1 MNFTEKH
8 NIPGMIMLIDF
19 EKAFDSVSWNFLYST
34 LALFGFDKAFIDW
47 IKLFNN
53 NATAFVLQCGIVSDP
68 IHIGRGCR
76 QGDPISPYLF
86 LLVAEILKYN
96 DCKQHQHKRNLCWY
110 SSFKNDTICR

>member
-19 EKAFDSVSWNFLYST
+19 EKAYNYVLWKFLYAT
-34 LALFGFDKAFIDW
+34 LALFGFAKAVIDW
-47 IKLFNN
+47 MKLFNN
-53 NATAFVLQCGIVSDP
+53 NATVFVLQFSILSDP

-86 LLVAEILKYN
+86 LLVAEILN
-96 DCKQHQHKRNLCWY
+96 IMIENI
-110 SSFKNDTICR
+110 SA